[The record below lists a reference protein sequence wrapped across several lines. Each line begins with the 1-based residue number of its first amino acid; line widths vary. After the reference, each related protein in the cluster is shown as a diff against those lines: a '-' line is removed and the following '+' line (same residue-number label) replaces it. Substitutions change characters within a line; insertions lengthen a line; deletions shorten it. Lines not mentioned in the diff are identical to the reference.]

1 MAAIYQEL
9 ELEWRGETYRVTP
22 TYRTI
27 QRIEQ
32 KISIAATVARI
43 GKGEPPV
50 SQIAD
55 IVAILLHQAGAKDV
69 SAEEIYAD
77 MMLDDDG
84 ELFRSNSLAVMTA
97 FMPQRDSGN
106 AQAPSKTAGKK
117 SKK

>member
-69 SAEEIYAD
+69 NAEEIYAD
-77 MMLDDDG
+77 MMLDDG
-84 ELFRSNSLAVMTA
+84 ELFRSNSLAVMMA

-106 AQAPSKTAGKK
+106 AQAPSKTAGRK
-117 SKK
+117 SEK